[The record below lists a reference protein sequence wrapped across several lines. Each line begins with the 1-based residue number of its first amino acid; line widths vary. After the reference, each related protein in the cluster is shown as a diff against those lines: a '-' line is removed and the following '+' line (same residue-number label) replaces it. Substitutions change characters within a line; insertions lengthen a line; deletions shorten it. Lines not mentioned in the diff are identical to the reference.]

1 MPTPSQNRHHLTAA
15 LQDHGQRDAAT
26 LVNTQI
32 HPSTLTEA
40 ATIGDSISVDVD
52 LVLGDATDAA
62 FNASLPLGSEAI
74 IGHAYAARKTDASA
88 NAFGLALQ
96 GSDTFEGGG
105 TTLTTT
111 TRYGQVAA
119 MWDGTIW
126 RILSAGTS
134 GALPS
139 GSSLTLGNG
148 TGSPALTMNKVN
160 AGTDGISM
168 QNAGALRGEL
178 LLDGSEKFI
187 LRNYAADGTT
197 VLGSLTFDN
206 ASGLLTSLLG
216 VVITA
221 GGLTIT
227 AGGLTVTA
235 GGASIVAGNLALT
248 AGVRAVLN
256 APAAADDAAAAAL
269 SPTVPVGGAY
279 HVSGALKQRL
289 V

>member
-139 GSSLTLGNG
+139 GSSLTLGDG
-148 TGSPALTMNKVN
+148 TGSPALNMDKVGT
-160 AGTDGISM
+160 GTDSI
-168 QNAGALRGEL
+168 NLKNVGALRGRVQLDASENLVLSMFDTDGVTL
-178 LLDGSEKFI
+178 LGAITLNNSTGAITLSK
-187 LRNYAADGTT
+187 GTT
-197 VLGSLTFDN
+197 
-206 ASGLLTSLLG
+206 
-216 VVITA
+216 ITT

-227 AGGLTVTA
+227 AGGQTIA
-235 GGASIVAGNLALT
+235 AGNLSLT

-269 SPTVPVGGAY
+269 SPTVPVGGVY

>member
-1 MPTPSQNRHHLTAA
+1 MPAPSQNRHHLSAA

-32 HPSTLTEA
+32 HPDTLTAA
-40 ATIGDSISVDVD
+40 ATIGDSISLDVD

-139 GSSLTLGNG
+139 GSALTLGDG
-148 TGSPALTMNKVN
+148 TASPSLTMNKLGTGTDRINLQN
-160 AGTDGISM
+160 AGT
-168 QNAGALRGEL
+168 LRGRVEL
-178 LLDGSEKFI
+178 DASENLVLSMFDTDGVTLLGAITLNNSTGAITLSK
-187 LRNYAADGTT
+187 GTT
-197 VLGSLTFDN
+197 
-206 ASGLLTSLLG
+206 
-216 VVITA
+216 ITT

-227 AGGLTVTA
+227 AGGLTVSA
-235 GGASIVAGNLALT
+235 GAVALAL
-248 AGVRAVLN
+248 ASVGSY
-256 APAAADDAAAAAL
+256 ADDAAAAVGG
-269 SPTVPVGGAY
+269 VPVGGVY
-279 HVSGALKQRL
+279 RTGSALKIRAA
-289 V
+289 

>member
-1 MPTPSQNRHHLTAA
+1 MPTPSQNRHNLSAA

-26 LVNTQI
+26 LVNALI
-32 HPSTLTEA
+32 HPDTLTAA
-40 ATIGDSISVDVD
+40 ATIGDSVSVDVD
-52 LVLGDATDAA
+52 LVLGDATSAA

-139 GSSLTLGNG
+139 GSSLTLGDG
-148 TGSPALTMNKVN
+148 TGSPALNLNKLGTGTDRINLQN
-160 AGTDGISM
+160 AGT
-168 QNAGALRGEL
+168 LRGRLEL
-178 LLDGSEKFI
+178 DASENTVLSMFDTDGVTLLGAITINNSTGAITLSK
-187 LRNYAADGTT
+187 GTT
-197 VLGSLTFDN
+197 
-206 ASGLLTSLLG
+206 
-216 VVITA
+216 ITT

-227 AGGLTVTA
+227 AGGQTIA
-235 GGASIVAGNLALT
+235 AGNLSLT
-248 AGVRAVLN
+248 AGVRLVGNL
-256 APAAADDAAAAAL
+256 PSAADDAAAAAL
-269 SPTVPVGGAY
+269 SPTVPVGGLY
-279 HVSGALKQRL
+279 HTAGAVKQRL
-289 V
+289 A